1 MGEHNETSYHN
12 TSEQAET
19 DATILSDDD
28 SPPSTAENPA
38 ESCRTR
44 GNKISYD
51 HIYNPDA
58 TVVPAFNKTNFMSDG
73 SIEYAFKCLSEGSI
87 EGFVL
92 GQTAQISIKRGIK

>member
-1 MGEHNETSYHN
+1 MKHLIIIPQNKQKLT
-12 TSEQAET
+12 Q
-19 DATILSDDD
+19 
-28 SPPSTAENPA
+28 PSFLMMIVPHLRQRIPWNLVAPG
-38 ESCRTR
+38 

-58 TVVPAFNKTNFMSDG
+58 TVVPAFNKTKFMSDG